1 MRNILLP
8 TDFSQSSIN
17 AIFYALR
24 LMRGTTCTFHFLS
37 IYKAWKYTSG
47 DLMLSCSDDSVYDC
61 LLQENEGKLKKLIE
75 NIEKSFPG
83 EDFDFETISSYNV
96 FTDAINNLLEQHH
109 FDFIVMG
116 TDGSSNITEQI
127 FGSHTLRVIRKVNAP
142 LLVIPNGKKCM
153 IPRNLLLS
161 LNIDTNPEQVSFEA
175 LQKLIGNQSFSLDI
189 LKIASEDEN
198 PEEEAS
204 REQAVKQ
211 LFEIYNPK
219 YHKVSGVPAHQAI
232 QTFVETAKIDFH
244 VLPVKKEDFLERVF
258 GSQLA
263 KIIYATKVPLLVL
276 HEAEQE
282 KPLPP
287 RRRRKRS
294 SAQLS

>member
-37 IYKAWKYTSG
+37 IYKAWKYNSG
-47 DLMLSCSDDSVYDC
+47 DLISSGSDDSIYDC
-61 LLQENEGKLKKLIE
+61 LLQENSGKLQKLIA

-83 EDFDFETISSYNV
+83 EDFDFEAISSYNV
-96 FTDAINNLLEQHH
+96 FTDAINRLLELHRI
-109 FDFIVMG
+109 DLIVMG
-116 TDGSSNITEQI
+116 TDGTSNITEQI

-153 IPRNLLLS
+153 RPKNLLLS
-161 LNIDTNPEQVSFEA
+161 LDVDTNPEQVSFRT
-175 LQKLIGNQSFSLDI
+175 LQNLVGNQSFSLDI
-189 LKIASEDEN
+189 LKIASEDED
-198 PEEEAS
+198 PEDEAAL
-204 REQAVKQ
+204 ENAVKH
-211 LFEIYNPK
+211 LFEIYNPR
-219 YHKVSGVPAHQAI
+219 YHKVTGVPAHQAI
-232 QTFVETAKIDFH
+232 QTFVETNKIDFH

-263 KIIYATKVPLLVL
+263 KIIYATRVPLLVL
-276 HEAEQE
+276 HETE
-282 KPLPP
+282 KEPP
-287 RRRRKRS
+287 KRRRKRKKRS